1 MITVSWLKHLAGQVV
16 RILLDYVDHV
26 TFCSKLK
33 GAVMEQQQWPDIC
46 RLQGRAP
53 CTVAGLDPGPVIN
66 EPPACLLHLQRT
78 LAV

>member
-1 MITVSWLKHLAGQVV
+1 MGRLQSESMLKSCFFPSLQFCEVITVSWLKHLSGQVV

-46 RLQGRAP
+46 SLQG
-53 CTVAGLDPGPVIN
+53 TGHGM
-66 EPPACLLHLQRT
+66 
-78 LAV
+78 

>member
-1 MITVSWLKHLAGQVV
+1 MLKSCFFPSLQFCEVITVSWLKHLSGQVV

-46 RLQGRAP
+46 SLQG
-53 CTVAGLDPGPVIN
+53 TGHGM
-66 EPPACLLHLQRT
+66 
-78 LAV
+78 

>member
-1 MITVSWLKHLAGQVV
+1 MLKRCFFPWLQFCEVITVSWLKHLSGQVV

-46 RLQGRAP
+46 RLQGR
-53 CTVAGLDPGPVIN
+53 GP
-66 EPPACLLHLQRT
+66 ER
-78 LAV
+78 